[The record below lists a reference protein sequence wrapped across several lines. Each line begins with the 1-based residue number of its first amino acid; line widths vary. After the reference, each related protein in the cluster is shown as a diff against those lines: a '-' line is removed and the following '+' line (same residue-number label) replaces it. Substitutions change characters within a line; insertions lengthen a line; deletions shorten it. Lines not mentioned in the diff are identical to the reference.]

1 MKHIMR
7 KNFLSC
13 PSTSLALQVQLV
25 VLVSAFVM
33 VSIGGDAIEARV
45 PHQILGPG
53 GMLWGR
59 GARPH
64 SACLLRIWPPVLS

>member
-53 GMLWGR
+53 GTLWSV
-59 GARPH
+59 P
-64 SACLLRIWPPVLS
+64 